1 MSVPSHGIRH
11 PTTTTTTPITPS
23 RIEPRLPSRADK
35 RRRSLSLAA
44 RHPLAT
50 CVHLRQLAGHL
61 RLQPRLRRICDCCSV
76 LCCALPGHHR
86 IVHVCGVLPSLS
98 SLESECRAIRGQGD
112 DGQTTS
118 IDDIPSSRA
127 AAVPSVPC
135 RASKCSSQ
143 RLPWPSRI
151 PARRVARDTAAA
163 PKHAVGCPAAALRVG
178 PSASALF
185 RPAVAAQCL
194 HPAPS
199 GSSGGLRRVTTT
211 WRR

>member
-11 PTTTTTTPITPS
+11 PTTTTTTPNTPS
-23 RIEPRLPSRADK
+23 RIEPRLMPTNDVAL
-35 RRRSLSLAA
+35 LSLAA
-44 RHPLAT
+44 RHSLAT
-50 CVHLRQLAGHL
+50 CAPFRQLAGHHQL
-61 RLQPRLRRICDCCSV
+61 CLRRICDCCSV

-98 SLESECRAIRGQGD
+98 PPSNRVSGHPRPGRRRPD
-112 DGQTTS
+112 DV
-118 IDDIPSSRA
+118 DDIPSSRA
-127 AAVPSVPC
+127 AAVPFVPC
-135 RASKCSSQ
+135 RASKCSSR

-163 PKHAVGCPAAALRVG
+163 PKHAVGSPAAALRVG

-185 RPAVAAQCL
+185 RPAAAAWCL